1 MNVNVELFGKS
12 YMMINRDNIWGT
24 TELVQ
29 FTFTFTALEKVSAF
43 AAYAE
48 FSNYKLSTKDHIW
61 KSGSQV
67 DRRKVELAFAAPW
80 THETRCIGKV

>member
-1 MNVNVELFGKS
+1 MYIFLYTS
-12 YMMINRDNIWGT
+12 
-24 TELVQ
+24 LH
-29 FTFTFTALEKVSAF
+29 FTALEKVSAF

-48 FSNYKLSTKDHIW
+48 FSNYKLSTKDYIW